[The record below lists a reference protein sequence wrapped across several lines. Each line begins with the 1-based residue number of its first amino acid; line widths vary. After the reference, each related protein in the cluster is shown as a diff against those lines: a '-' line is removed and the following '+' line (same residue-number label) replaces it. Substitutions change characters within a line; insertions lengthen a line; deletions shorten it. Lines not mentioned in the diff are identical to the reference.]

1 MVVDLGLSE
10 VVVDALEER
19 GAPVKYARY
28 AARLRPPCV
37 TMAKDPVGH
46 GSYELAFKEEGLWE
60 WIEAQRRQA

>member
-19 GAPVKYARY
+19 GAPFKCTRY
-28 AARLRPPCV
+28 AAGLSPPCM

-46 GSYELAFKEEGLWE
+46 GSYELTFKEEGRWE